1 MIALTGTTLALFGA
15 GIALGV
21 AGICT
26 ALGLMA
32 AGISGAGAVAE
43 SKENF
48 KNAMI
53 LQAMPQTQ
61 TIYAFITA
69 LFIVMG
75 TGILMSDTEQAT
87 ARTAQIAALNES
99 YGNQLTMANVTALG
113 VGNAGK
119 GIPLETGLLML
130 GAGLMVA
137 FTSVSAVFQGRI
149 SAAGIASCARNPDA
163 FAPSIVFSGQ
173 AETPAI
179 FGFVVAIIVLVVGMH
194 VLG

>member
-1 MIALTGTTLALFGA
+1 MVALTGTILALFGA
-15 GIALGV
+15 GIALGI

-75 TGILMSDTEQAT
+75 TGLLS
-87 ARTAQIAALNES
+87 
-99 YGNQLTMANVTALG
+99 G
-113 VGNAGK
+113 AGK
-119 GIPLETGLLML
+119 EVTMETGFIML
-130 GAGLMVA
+130 AAGVIVA
-137 FTSVSAVFQGRI
+137 LTAVSAVFQGRI
-149 SAAGIASCARNPDA
+149 SAAGIASCAKNPDA

-179 FGFVVAIIVLVVGMH
+179 FGFVVALIILVVGVG
-194 VLG
+194 VLA

>member
-1 MIALTGTTLALFGA
+1 MVALTGTTLALFGA

-21 AGICT
+21 AGIST

-32 AGISGAGAVAE
+32 AGVSGAGAVAE
-43 SKENF
+43 TKENF

-75 TGILMSDTEQAT
+75 TGILMADEEIDA
-87 ARTAQIAALNES
+87 ARTAKIEELNATYAGTLSIE
-99 YGNQLTMANVTALG
+99 
-113 VGNAGK
+113 NATGMMSSVGK
-119 GIPLETGLLML
+119 GLTLGEGFVML
-130 GAGLMVA
+130 GAGIIVA
-137 FTSVSAVFQGRI
+137 LTAVSSVFQGRI
-149 SAAGIASCARNPDA
+149 SAAGIASCAKNPDA

-179 FGFVVAIIVLVVGMH
+179 FGFVIALIILVVGVG
-194 VLG
+194 VLA